1 VLVLYDPT
9 AKLKVSADASPFGL
23 GSVLIEENGGGE
35 WRPVA
40 YKCFA
45 VSFRDRETLCAN
57 QKRGADGDLE
67 L

>member
-1 VLVLYDPT
+1 MLALYDPT
-9 AKLKVSADASPFGL
+9 AVLKVSADASPL
-23 GSVLIEENGGGE
+23 GAVLIEENSGGE

-45 VSFRDRETLCAN
+45 FSFGDRETLCAN
-57 QKRGADGDLE
+57 QKRGSGGDLE

>member
-23 GSVLIEENGGGE
+23 GAVLIEENGGGE

-40 YKCFA
+40 YKCF
-45 VSFRDRETLCAN
+45 FRDRETLCAN
-57 QKRGADGDLE
+57 QKGGAGGDLE